1 MKPTWISTH
10 KLMTRATKRWLECVK
25 TCQSGKLSCLGLHC
39 QEFMYD
45 VRIMVPINVC
55 HLNANFCMNV
65 YFNKSEI
72 FVDVHVTIASVLTS
86 NVLFKK
92 FDIMILR
99 NFLHTCLLQ
108 IWDNFYTP
116 NARWLAYCD
125 LHILSVR
132 SGRGAQLLS
141 CSHLVDHTNIPL
153 IFQMNCIGQR
163 SFGGDK

>member
-1 MKPTWISTH
+1 MIRMCKNMSKWEIILFWFALSRVHVWCEDDGSNQCLPPQC
-10 KLMTRATKRWLECVK
+10 KL
-25 TCQSGKLSCLGLHC
+25 
-39 QEFMYD
+39 
-45 VRIMVPINVC
+45 
-55 HLNANFCMNV
+55 CMNV
-65 YFNKSEI
+65 YFNNLSEI
-72 FVDVHVTIASVLTS
+72 FVDVHVTKAFVLTS
-86 NVLFKK
+86 NVLFKN

-99 NFLHTCLLQ
+99 NSLHTCLLQ

-163 SFGGDK
+163 SFWGD